1 MSLLNEVQDVLISI
15 FPDEP
20 VDYGMATTVKS
31 EDPWNYVVFGRQ
43 TIRSNNSNAFVDRV
57 NVAIIREG
65 YVPDDDIDLCVEKI
79 SSIPGMKFDSKSEI
93 SFEYT
98 VKANTNALIEMAV
111 IPFTHTRK
119 K

>member
-1 MSLLNEVQDVLISI
+1 MILLNEVQEALISI

-31 EDPWNYVVFGRQ
+31 EDSWNYVVFGRR
-43 TIRSNNSNAFVDRV
+43 TIRSNNGNAFVDRID
-57 NVAIIREG
+57 VAIVREG
-65 YVPDDDIDLCVEKI
+65 YVPDTDIDRCIEKI
-79 SSIPGMKFDSKSEI
+79 SSIPGIKFDFKSEV

>member
-1 MSLLNEVQDVLISI
+1 MWCLV
-15 FPDEP
+15 
-20 VDYGMATTVKS
+20 VKLY
-31 EDPWNYVVFGRQ
+31 DQ
-43 TIRSNNSNAFVDRV
+43 TIAMLLFDRV

-65 YVPDDDIDLCVEKI
+65 YVPDDDIDLCIEKI
-79 SSIPGMKFDSKSEI
+79 NSIPGMKFDSKSEI